1 MKIFLGSDHVG
12 IKQKEK
18 VKVFLENA
26 GYEVDDCG
34 AHTYDKDD
42 DYPDFIGKA
51 AKGVSKDPDNSLGIV
66 FGGSGQGEAI
76 VSNKYNGVRCA
87 LFYSK
92 AIPTESINIEG
103 SKSRDPYE
111 MLKLTREHN
120 SANMLSIGIRFLN
133 DEEILTAIRLWLNAA
148 AATEPRHKRRIE
160 KIKAIEKSR

>member
-1 MKIFLGSDHVG
+1 MKIFLGSDHAGVK
-12 IKQKEK
+12 IKET
-18 VKVFLENA
+18 VKSFLEGE
-26 GYEVDDCG
+26 GYEVQDCG
-34 AHTYDKDD
+34 AYNYDKYD

-51 AKGVSKDPDNSLGIV
+51 AKGVSKDPENALGIV

-103 SKSRDPYE
+103 NLSSDPYE

-120 SANMLSIGIRFLN
+120 SANMLSIGIRFLKE
-133 DEEILTAIRLWLNAA
+133 EEILTAIKLWLNAPL
-148 AATEPRHKRRIE
+148 ATETRHKRRID